1 MTNRPMLPG
10 DAFFLLRPSP
20 IESQAIRIAAMSLT
34 NTFRG
39 TLADEFH
46 LTVQRAQD
54 IAPEDWSPLLT
65 DLHRSLQK
73 VSPFKLQATGL
84 WRFYSEFRQ
93 SKSLFWTMEA
103 TDALLEL
110 RGRLDEVLEKYN
122 ATKYPFPIEA
132 WKPHT
137 LALHNVLGEDG
148 DLVLPKD
155 MPAPSF
161 TVKELW
167 LSIYLPWGSFA
178 EHPLVIFDHHSSGYS

>member
-1 MTNRPMLPG
+1 MANRPILPG
-10 DAFFLLRPSP
+10 DAFFLLRPNP
-20 IESQAIRIAAMSLT
+20 IEAQAIRIAAMSLK
-34 NTFRG
+34 NKFRG

-54 IAPEDWSPLLT
+54 IAPEDWAPLLT

-73 VSPFKLQATGL
+73 VRPFKLQAIGL

-93 SKSLFWTMEA
+93 SKSLFWRMDPA
-103 TDALLEL
+103 DPLLEL
-110 RGRLDEVLEKYN
+110 RGILDEVLEKYN
-122 ATKYPFPIEA
+122 VTKYPFSIEA

-148 DLVLPKD
+148 DLALPQD
-155 MPAPSF
+155 ILAPSF

-178 EHPLVIFDHHSSGYS
+178 EHPLVIFDTDTTGYS